1 MDAQA
6 ALDELSLLSTQVVE
20 AVIAADDE
28 IVGRTTTDDRASEL
42 GRIGRE
48 LLAVADAVRSDDAEI
63 ERVEIA
69 LADGGVLVVRDGGG
83 MIVGTTVPAATSGLV
98 LYDLRAAL
106 RRSGAASAE
115 QPPRPP
121 SSTEDAD
128 A

>member
-1 MDAQA
+1 MDAQP
-6 ALDELSLLSTQVVE
+6 ALDELSLLSTQIVE
-20 AVIAADDE
+20 AVIVADDE
-28 IVGRTTTDDRASEL
+28 IVGRTTTDERASEL

-48 LLAVADAVRSDDAEI
+48 LLGVADSVRSDDAEI

-106 RRSGAASAE
+106 RRSGAAS
-115 QPPRPP
+115 PRGRPG
-121 SSTEDAD
+121 A
-128 A
+128 

>member
-6 ALDELSLLSTQVVE
+6 ALDELSLLSTQIVE
-20 AVIAADDE
+20 AVIVADDE
-28 IVGRTTTDDRASEL
+28 IVGRTTTDERASEL

-48 LLAVADAVRSDDAEI
+48 LLGVADSVRSDDAEI

-106 RRSGAASAE
+106 RRSGAASAK
-115 QPPRPP
+115 RPGRRR
-121 SSTEDAD
+121 SSTEVAD

>member
-6 ALDELSLLSTQVVE
+6 ALDELSLLSTQIVE
-20 AVIAADDE
+20 AVIVADDE
-28 IVGRTTTDDRASEL
+28 IVARTTTDDRASEL

-48 LLAVADAVRSDDAEI
+48 LLGVAESVRSDEAEI

-115 QPPRPP
+115 PPGRLR
-121 SSTEDAD
+121 SATDEAD

>member
-1 MDAQA
+1 MDAQP
-6 ALDELSLLSTQVVE
+6 ALDELSLLSTQIVE
-20 AVIAADDE
+20 AVIVADDE
-28 IVGRTTTDDRASEL
+28 IVGRTTTDERASEL

-48 LLAVADAVRSDDAEI
+48 LLGVADSVRSDDAEI

-115 QPPRPP
+115 RPGRRR
-121 SSTEDAD
+121 SSTEEAD